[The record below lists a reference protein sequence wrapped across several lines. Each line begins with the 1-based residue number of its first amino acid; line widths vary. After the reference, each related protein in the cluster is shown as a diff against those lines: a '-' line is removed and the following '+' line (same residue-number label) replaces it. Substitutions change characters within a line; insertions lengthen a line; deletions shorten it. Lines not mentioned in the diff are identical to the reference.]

1 MAIMNFEWKP
11 TQGGHYWRP
20 IDEVERCCYA
30 KAQPYAESGHQPAR
44 VTGFVFIRVGVPA
57 ESTTVD
63 MQQQVEVA
71 LRKAWSRLR
80 FQHPNIATWVDQDPA
95 TKLLRKN
102 YNTIKSEEDHEAW
115 LKDTVHTIS
124 TDLLGQEWC
133 NSEVP
138 SPKLPTL
145 YIVRCTRRPDL
156 NEIDRNIV
164 FRAPPDTIDS
174 AGTFQLLSE
183 LFQHASQALAQQD
196 SFPSPKFGGE
206 WVNLSPPFRIA
217 AGLPPTT
224 VEHVKTAVTNLGT
237 IKTEEMPRVTLHRDS
252 GIEVAKLRWDKT
264 GLPYEL
270 GGSQRIC
277 VILSH
282 QETKEIIEACERF
295 KVFITHTFHAAVA
308 TAMST
313 YQRRTKEEKKVCC
326 IVTSIADHR
335 KDCTIIPP
343 PAYGITPRPR
353 QPDPVSVL
361 SSTSGRGFP
370 INFTLPPACSRRCHW
385 EHTGHCPNRNKLPT
399 AEFLSNVHRIG
410 DFYHSVDT
418 DINHTS
424 MVPLYAAAATPEL
437 PADGSLP
444 PQPDLFPRPVET
456 ATFASHG
463 VLDTILSPQ
472 YGAIKIVDPWVTTDE
487 LQPNYTCYLHIWQGQ
502 LSLYATYNE
511 IWYERSFVGRFLY
524 DCIDHVRQGF
534 GLKRPSDPW
543 GRLR

>member
-1 MAIMNFEWKP
+1 MAIIDFEWKP

-20 IDEVERCCYA
+20 IDEVERYYYA

-57 ESTTVD
+57 ESTTMD

-80 FQHPNIATWVDQDPA
+80 FQHPNIATWVDQNPA

-102 YNTIKSEEDHEAW
+102 YNTIMSEEDHEAW
-115 LKDTVHTIS
+115 LKDTVQTVS

-133 NSEVP
+133 SSEVP

-156 NEIDRNIV
+156 HEIRRNIV

-183 LFQHASQALAQQD
+183 LFQHASQALAQQH

-206 WVNLSPPFRIA
+206 WVNLSPPLRIA

-224 VEHVKTAVTNLGT
+224 VEHVTTAVTNLGT
-237 IKTEEMPRVTLHRDS
+237 IKTKEMPRVTLHRDS

-277 VILSH
+277 VTLSD

-295 KVFITHTFHAAVA
+295 KVSIRHTFHAAVA

-313 YQRRTKEEKKVCC
+313 YQRRTKEEKKVCY
-326 IVTSIADHR
+326 IVTSITDHR

-343 PAYGITPRPR
+343 PAYGITPQPR

-361 SSTSGRGFP
+361 TSTSGRGFS
-370 INFTLPPACSRRCHW
+370 INFTVPPACSRRCQQA
-385 EHTGHCPNRNKLPT
+385 HTEDCPNRDKSAT
-399 AEFLSNVHRIG
+399 ADFLSNIHRIG

-418 DINHTS
+418 DSNHTS
-424 MVPLYAAAATPEL
+424 LVPIYAVAATPEL

-444 PQPDLFPRPVET
+444 PQPDLFLRPVET
-456 ATFASHG
+456 ATFSSHG

-472 YGAIKIVDPWVTTDE
+472 YGAIKIVDLWVATDE

-502 LSLYATYNE
+502 LSLYATYNA
-511 IWYERSFVGRFLY
+511 IWYERPFVHMFLS
-524 DCIDHVRQGF
+524 CTSGF
-534 GLKRPSDPW
+534 WVEESE
-543 GRLR
+543 